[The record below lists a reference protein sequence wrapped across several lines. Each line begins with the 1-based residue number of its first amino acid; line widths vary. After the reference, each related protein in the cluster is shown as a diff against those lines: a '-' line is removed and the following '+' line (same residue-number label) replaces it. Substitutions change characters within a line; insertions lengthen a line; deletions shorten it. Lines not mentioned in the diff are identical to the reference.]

1 MIAGGLTSTEAAALY
16 DRAASDFA
24 GSAYTTRRQVAI
36 ERMMLGKAA
45 FLCKDAYYNNW
56 GINACMFAMEQDLGY
71 CWGKFQNLAQYI
83 MWRHARGRDHNLDLA
98 HHLSR
103 LVPLNPAA
111 ERDMAVALTYVASLK
126 QKAPSP

>member
-1 MIAGGLTSTEAAALY
+1 MIAGGLTFTEAAALY
-16 DRAASDFA
+16 DRAAVDFA
-24 GSAYTTRRQVAI
+24 GSAYTNRRQVAI

-56 GINACMFAMEQDLGY
+56 GINACMCAMEQDLGFG
-71 CWGKFQNLAQYI
+71 WGTFPNLAQYLI
-83 MWRHARGRDHNLDLA
+83 WRHAQGRDRNLDLV

-103 LVPLNPAA
+103 LVPLNAAA

-126 QKAPSP
+126 QKAPTP